1 MKTDDGAKVAAVFT
15 VMETKYLM
23 VGKFH
28 DLVVPFSIYFC
39 DVKYFDHA
47 ICLGF
52 GMMRKKGCAISQSH
66 APFSGCQLSHFR
78 AQVFYLGTI
87 LQICEPIVLFWFN
100 LKLEIVLPLT
110 FP

>member
-52 GMMRKKGCAISQSH
+52 GMMRKRAMPSLKVMH
-66 APFSGCQLSHFR
+66 LFR
-78 AQVFYLGTI
+78 DA
-87 LQICEPIVLFWFN
+87 N
-100 LKLEIVLPLT
+100 
-110 FP
+110 